1 MTKIFYNDRTME
13 ALMSACEEKYGVIG
27 QLRPDGYVWLYNTEN
42 ESTENELE
50 EAENETSDY
59 IKSEHLHEDIADL
72 VEEKRKEFILE
83 DLRAERNRLIT
94 QTDWWANSDLTMT
107 QEQMDYRQALR
118 DITETYSSLEEV
130 IWPCLLYTSPSPRD

>member
-13 ALMSACEEKYGVIG
+13 AHMSACEEKYGVIG

-42 ESTENELE
+42 ESTENKLE

-94 QTDWWANSDLTMT
+94 QTDWWANSELTMT
-107 QEQMDYRQALR
+107 QEQMEYRQALR

-130 IWPCLLYTSPSPRD
+130 IWPELEETGE

>member
-1 MTKIFYNDRTME
+1 M
-13 ALMSACEEKYGVIG
+13 
-27 QLRPDGYVWLYNTEN
+27 
-42 ESTENELE
+42 
-50 EAENETSDY
+50 
-59 IKSEHLHEDIADL
+59 
-72 VEEKRKEFILE
+72 E

-130 IWPCLLYTSPSPRD
+130 IWPELEETGE

>member
-1 MTKIFYNDRTME
+1 MLIENLNQSIIKCKKCPRLVKFRKKIS
-13 ALMSACEEKYGVIG
+13 L
-27 QLRPDGYVWLYNTEN
+27 
-42 ESTENELE
+42 
-50 EAENETSDY
+50 
-59 IKSEHLHEDIADL
+59 
-72 VEEKRKEFILE
+72 EKRKEFILE

-130 IWPCLLYTSPSPRD
+130 IWPELEETGE